1 MATKLATRVLP
12 IFVLAFVQIV
22 PAHAQCDLQISY
34 LVRDLPSPVH
44 GTLKLMHPDGKSTVL
59 FSDTSRQGS
68 ICYRLEQKGEYRL
81 SVSLAD
87 SSLNSESLE
96 QRFSLTGEEHSVE
109 ASIHFQL
116 EPKDISDWSR
126 LDSIPSGHFLITKY
140 SSPSPL
146 VTIKYSH
153 TSSGKE
159 GEFPGPF
166 FSVINESRDTLYGEW
181 LPGYFW
187 GTVSVWKDDG
197 YTTLGATIDT
207 NWEERPP
214 LYPGAETL
222 AWVGSFGRFIP
233 FGRYRFNLYY
243 STEGSFKGSTRLL
256 SETDSFRWWGT
267 VENWHLLSCDFEV
280 DSYFPVSSPT
290 PNLLDPKP

>member
-96 QRFSLTGEEHSVE
+96 QRFSVTGEEHSIE

-140 SSPSPL
+140 SS
-146 VTIKYSH
+146 
-153 TSSGKE
+153 
-159 GEFPGPF
+159 
-166 FSVINESRDTLYGEW
+166 
-181 LPGYFW
+181 
-187 GTVSVWKDDG
+187 
-197 YTTLGATIDT
+197 
-207 NWEERPP
+207 
-214 LYPGAETL
+214 
-222 AWVGSFGRFIP
+222 
-233 FGRYRFNLYY
+233 
-243 STEGSFKGSTRLL
+243 LL
-256 SETDSFRWWGT
+256 
-267 VENWHLLSCDFEV
+267 L
-280 DSYFPVSSPT
+280 
-290 PNLLDPKP
+290 